1 MADLAALAEAF
12 VAGRMGDDEA
22 LQFAA
27 AARRLAPATPMAE
40 VIRAASR
47 AYFEA
52 TDPTLR
58 HSNPARAPGLAD
70 SSVAALRRLY
80 DDALGGR
87 LGQAP
92 EGEGQGVAASFAFGT
107 AARSSPFGASEAS
120 HASFAFGTAA
130 RSSPFGASEAS
141 HPARAGGTPSE
152 AKVSVSAD
160 EGAEELLY
168 PVMQG
173 LGDRWTWQRADSGAT
188 GLGRTWREV
197 LGLGESFAM
206 LGGCDALF
214 VSPHA
219 GGRTDPMGFPVR
231 LASGYYADPGAGGP
245 TLQTAAG
252 VVQACRA
259 ALGDA
264 VRHDN
269 RCMEAASAGSNL
281 CGRRE
286 VAHIGA
292 RVCNHYDGNGMLYL
306 AECDCLRATEKPA
319 EARLSE
325 ACEAAVARNKFR
337 VKRWAWER
345 DLTAEDC
352 ARLDVAD
359 ASRTDW
365 GLPPN
370 PSRISDPV
378 AQNLV
383 ARLMNRS
390 HRSLDRFAGFPVACF
405 YPPCADRYASY
416 GYTDPAQVYADLG
429 RCPDVRC
436 SASINVNW
444 VSGDVNITGNA
455 LEVRCDGGPCL
466 VGGLPRCKHGGRCI
480 PAPEAKDDKVICDCR
495 GTGFKGPTCEVPLAE
510 GEQDE
515 ALQTVDLAAQAAAQ
529 LAAAGAQQA
538 IETAART
545 KRGIVVGVWAMIG
558 LLGLMLLAAL
568 VRSLRGGG
576 SGQPRRVI
584 VAA

>member
-1 MADLAALAEAF
+1 MDALTEAF
-12 VAGRMGDDEA
+12 VGGRMGDDEA

-27 AARRLAPATPMAE
+27 AARRLAPETPMAE
-40 VIRAASR
+40 AIRAASR

-58 HSNPARAPGLAD
+58 HNNPARAPGLAD

-80 DDALGGR
+80 DDALGGK
-87 LGQAP
+87 LGRAPQA
-92 EGEGQGVAASFAFGT
+92 EGAGEAAVAA
-107 AARSSPFGASEAS
+107 AAGA
-120 HASFAFGTAA
+120 
-130 RSSPFGASEAS
+130 P
-141 HPARAGGTPSE
+141 RAGAETSE
-152 AKVSVSAD
+152 AKASVSAD

-197 LGLGESFAM
+197 LGLGSGFAM
-206 LGGCDALF
+206 LEGCDALF

-245 TLQTAAG
+245 TVQTAAG

-259 ALGDA
+259 ALGEA

-269 RCMEAASAGSNL
+269 RCMEAGVAGGNL

-286 VAHIGA
+286 VPTIGA
-292 RVCNHYDGNGMLYL
+292 RICNHYDGNGMLYL

-319 EARLSE
+319 EARLFE

-345 DLTAEDC
+345 DLTPEDC
-352 ARLDVAD
+352 ARLDVTD

-378 AQNLV
+378 AQNVV

-390 HRSLDRFAGFPVACF
+390 YRSLDRFAGFPVACF

-466 VGGLPRCKHGGRCI
+466 VGGLPRCKHGGKCI
-480 PAPEAKDDKVICDCR
+480 PATGAAAASEDRVICDCR
-495 GTGFKGPTCEVPLAE
+495 GTGFKGATCEVPLAE

-515 ALQTVDLAAQAAAQ
+515 ALETVDLAAQAAAQ

-538 IETAART
+538 IGTAAGT

-558 LLGLMLLAAL
+558 LLALMLLATL
-568 VRSLRGGG
+568 LRSLRGGG
-576 SGQPRRVI
+576 SGQPRRVV